1 MRTSISFPISNTF
14 LDCRN
19 YFSYYG
25 ISRAINEPK
34 TSQTTLAKARSICLT
49 QTNLKVKRVKHEQF

>member
-1 MRTSISFPISNTF
+1 MAYLELLMSQ
-14 LDCRN
+14 
-19 YFSYYG
+19 
-25 ISRAINEPK
+25 K